1 MCLFIIFDTSILYNI
16 ILFPSVLFITLKVEF
31 SKQFFYFS
39 TLILKII
46 NYSFYVTV
54 NG

>member
-31 SKQFFYFS
+31 MKAIFLFLTFDIENHKFFFLYN
-39 TLILKII
+39 KK
-46 NYSFYVTV
+46 
-54 NG
+54 